1 MRNGPYDARK
11 VDVWSAGATA
21 WEMAE
26 TEPPFMNM
34 DISDPRQIPQRWP
47 ALSRADTY
55 SHSFHDFLSLCS
67 KPPSSRPSAND
78 LLMVSPLRIVPFA
91 ACMLIEIALVKTPFI
106 RSSCAISLIVDLMA
120 QCRSIEERRLRRTSS
135 DSQGTV
141 LS

>member
-26 TEPPFMNM
+26 AEPPFMNM

-47 ALSRADTY
+47 ARSRADSY

-78 LLMVSPLRIVPFA
+78 LLTVSPIRIVRFA
-91 ACMLIEIALVKTPFI
+91 ACILIEIALVGTEDTFYSFLLRNIAHCGPYGSVQKHRRAQTP
-106 RSSCAISLIVDLMA
+106 SYK
-120 QCRSIEERRLRRTSS
+120 
-135 DSQGTV
+135 
-141 LS
+141 